1 MTIIWE
7 GSMKKIDYKTIME
20 IFLTIVSIILMKVNG
35 GYIGVMLLM
44 ILVIYDI
51 IEIIKNFLKHKRKI

>member
-1 MTIIWE
+1 
-7 GSMKKIDYKTIME
+7 MKKIDYKTIME